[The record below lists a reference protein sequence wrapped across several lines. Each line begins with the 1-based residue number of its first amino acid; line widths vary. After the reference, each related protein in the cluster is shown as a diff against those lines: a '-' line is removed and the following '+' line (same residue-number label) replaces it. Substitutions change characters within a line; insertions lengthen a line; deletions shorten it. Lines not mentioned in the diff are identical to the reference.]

1 MDEIKTDLTQKLQQF
16 YRNIFI
22 EITHLQNILLFCE
35 LFCHVRIKSVFRET
49 IKKVRRCKKT
59 LSIQGVSRLGDQL
72 LDTRNLLQFLMILNF
87 K

>member
-22 EITHLQNILLFCE
+22 EITHLQ
-35 LFCHVRIKSVFRET
+35 CHVRIKSVFRET